1 MENNEDKI
9 EITNMCIAIDL
20 LLGVVDDEGNE
31 VVVDDVEVN
40 LTPYVRIGPTDLEA
54 GSYYFGWIGEMPNNN
69 IILSSIIKGSSY
81 FRGRYVQR
89 EGDFFRFETENADTR
104 INIYQYNNN
113 NLYLYS
119 PPLHPLPVLKGG
131 KAMKKRRSKKRRSK
145 KRRSKKKRSKK
156 RKTKKRRS
164 KKRS

>member
-40 LTPYVRIGPTDLEA
+40 LSPYDRIGQIGPTDELEA
-54 GSYYFGWIGEMPNNN
+54 GLYYFGWIGEMPNNNN

-89 EGDFFRFETENADTR
+89 EGEFFRFETENADIR
-104 INIYQYNNN
+104 NNIYIYNNN

-119 PPLHPLPVLKGG
+119 TPLHNPLPVLKGG
-131 KAMKKRRSKKRRSK
+131 KAKFF
-145 KRRSKKKRSKK
+145 
-156 RKTKKRRS
+156 
-164 KKRS
+164 